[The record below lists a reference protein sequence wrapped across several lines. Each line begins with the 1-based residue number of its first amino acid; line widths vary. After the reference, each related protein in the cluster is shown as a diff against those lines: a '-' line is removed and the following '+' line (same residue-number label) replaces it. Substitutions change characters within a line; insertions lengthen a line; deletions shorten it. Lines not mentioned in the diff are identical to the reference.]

1 MEDNE
6 LTHVPFWAV
15 DDVHI
20 EEVLAEESEDVL
32 EEESEPIEG
41 HEVSFNIDIGST
53 NVEAIS
59 QPTTSISES
68 SPPPSGPPQSLSPM
82 SRTAPSSSRT
92 LPIPSIKRNN
102 VQQSLSRDRH
112 EPCSVTIQEPVNVMI
127 DIDENDDLFNT
138 SHGTGTPQNSH
149 GSTGLEEEEVVED
162 DVFMANLE
170 EEMEN
175 VHAYLDMM
183 KSTDIKELLSGE
195 QDGQPVLQVFNFQ
208 KVTKAKCFKSSGH
221 DGKVVTTKITF
232 SANIDEKV
240 KDLQHKLPLIR
251 LTNFV
256 LYNGSFLFVKNFEVI
271 KMFDTMLADPDYLT
285 EKEYDEIKLISKG
298 PGKEAWK

>member
-1 MEDNE
+1 M
-6 LTHVPFWAV
+6 
-15 DDVHI
+15 
-20 EEVLAEESEDVL
+20 
-32 EEESEPIEG
+32 
-41 HEVSFNIDIGST
+41 
-53 NVEAIS
+53 
-59 QPTTSISES
+59 
-68 SPPPSGPPQSLSPM
+68 
-82 SRTAPSSSRT
+82 
-92 LPIPSIKRNN
+92 
-102 VQQSLSRDRH
+102 
-112 EPCSVTIQEPVNVMI
+112 
-127 DIDENDDLFNT
+127 FNT

-149 GSTGLEEEEVVED
+149 DSTGLEDEEVVED

-170 EEMEN
+170 DEMEN
-175 VHAYLDMM
+175 FHAYLDMM

-285 EKEYDEIKLISKG
+285 EKEYDEIKQISKPSPNLPQTPTLSMKKLTDKSVDQITLPTRSSSQRIQKRK
-298 PGKEAWK
+298 PGNSC